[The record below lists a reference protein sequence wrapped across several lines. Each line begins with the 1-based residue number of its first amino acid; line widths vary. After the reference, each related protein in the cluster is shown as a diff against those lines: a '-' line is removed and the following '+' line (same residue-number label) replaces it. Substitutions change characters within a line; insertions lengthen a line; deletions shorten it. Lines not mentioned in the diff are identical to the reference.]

1 VEIAVGVLGALTILA
16 VLAAWYSLRWVRMRR
31 GGGVSVAL
39 RWRPDEARSSWHL
52 GLGRYEGE
60 QFVWFR
66 VWSLRTGPDRV
77 FQRVS
82 MEIADRRD
90 PSGTEAYAVP
100 EGSIVLRCESATQE
114 AIEIAMGP
122 GALTGFLSW
131 LESAPPGR
139 RLPRAS

>member
-1 VEIAVGVLGALTILA
+1 MEIAVGVLGALTILA

-77 FQRVS
+77 FERES

>member
-1 VEIAVGVLGALTILA
+1 MEIAVGVLGALTILA
-16 VLAAWYSLRWVRMRR
+16 VVVAWYSLRWVRMRR

-52 GLGRYEGE
+52 GLGRYEGDE
-60 QFVWFR
+60 FVWFR
-66 VWSLRTGPDRV
+66 VWSLRNGPDRV
-77 FQRVS
+77 FQRAS

>member
-1 VEIAVGVLGALTILA
+1 MEIAVGVLGALTILA

-52 GLGRYEGE
+52 GLGRYEGDE
-60 QFVWFR
+60 FVWFR

-77 FQRVS
+77 FQRAS
-82 MEIADRRD
+82 MEVADRRD

-100 EGSIVLRCESATQE
+100 DGSIVLRCESATQE

>member
-1 VEIAVGVLGALTILA
+1 MKIAIVVLGLLLVLA
-16 VLAAWYSLRWVRMRR
+16 VLVAWYAQRWIRMRR

-39 RWRPDEARSSWHL
+39 RWRPDAARSSWHL
-52 GLGRYEGE
+52 GLGRYEGDE
-60 QFVWFR
+60 FVWYR

-77 FQRVS
+77 FQRAS
-82 MEIADRRD
+82 MQIADRRD

-100 EGSIVLRCESATQE
+100 EGATVLRCESPTQE